1 MNRLFFLIPLF
12 LIGCGAASDKPAVAA
27 PKPMKLKITQFYSPT
42 PKIAKGQSGQICY
55 GVEGAKELELTP
67 PVEKLWPAVARC
79 FDVKPTGKTEY
90 ALKATGEDGKSESKT
105 LTIAVGAAAPRVY
118 DLWIS
123 ALDVQAGQP
132 VQLCF
137 KTENAR
143 KINISA
149 GKLNLE
155 KGCLLDNPMKT
166 TTYKVTAI
174 GGDNEIDTGS
184 VTVKVHP

>member
-1 MNRLFFLIPLF
+1 MNRLYFLLPLL
-12 LIGCGAASDKPAVAA
+12 LISCGTQPPVVVA
-27 PKPMKLKITQFYSPT
+27 PKPVKLRITQFYSPT

-67 PVEKLWPAVARC
+67 AVEKLWPAVARC
-79 FDVKPTGKTEY
+79 FDVKPLARTEY
-90 ALKATGEDGKSESKT
+90 TMKATGEDGRSESKS

-118 DLWIS
+118 DLWVS

-149 GKLNLE
+149 GKLNPV